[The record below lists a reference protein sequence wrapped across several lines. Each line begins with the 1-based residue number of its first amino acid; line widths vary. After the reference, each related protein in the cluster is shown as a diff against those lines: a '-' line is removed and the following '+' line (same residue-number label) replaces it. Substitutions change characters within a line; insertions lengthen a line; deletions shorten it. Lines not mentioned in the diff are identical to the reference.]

1 MEFAMQTHPSIAGDE
16 RPVNYSILSL
26 WITPM
31 VFVLTALLSSM
42 PVRAQEASF
51 VHRLGKDTIAVEQYT
66 RTGNRLVGEVATRQ
80 GASVNRIQYEVT
92 LAADGKPTAVVYRA
106 RNAAGAVAAN
116 QPNEVRITFLG
127 DSVKRE
133 AVFADS
139 VNTRVLPAV
148 RGTPVANPAYGLYE
162 IAFGQMRR
170 ANQQSATF
178 ATVGMGAGNPGNV
191 TLTAAGDTIRLTNV
205 AGTTV
210 FLADRQGR
218 LQAIDGTNST
228 QKIISTRGT
237 AKLDVAAIAA
247 KMTPTGVLSPRGV
260 AHGSFMQSVVFVSYG
275 RPQVRG
281 RTVWGGELVPFDAV
295 WRTGA
300 NEATHLATSRELTF
314 GNIVVPPGLY
324 TLWIDNAR
332 GGPQLAINRQVGQW
346 GAGANIYDATKDLGR
361 VPLTMSATPEHVE
374 EFTINVRTVAAGR
387 GALEFAWGGQ
397 MATAAFTV
405 R

>member
-1 MEFAMQTHPSIAGDE
+1 M
-16 RPVNYSILSL
+16 
-26 WITPM
+26 
-31 VFVLTALLSSM
+31 
-42 PVRAQEASF
+42 
-51 VHRLGKDTIAVEQYT
+51 HRLGKDTIAVEQYT

-80 GASVNRIQYEVT
+80 GGAVNRIQYEVT

-116 QPNEVRITFLG
+116 QPNEVRITFVG

-133 AVFADS
+133 AVYADS
-139 VNTRVLPAV
+139 VNTRVLPALL
-148 RGTPVANPAYGLYE
+148 GTPLANPAYGLYE
-162 IAFGQMRR
+162 VAFARLRR

-178 ATVGMGAGNPGNV
+178 ASVGMGAGNPGNV
-191 TLTAAGDTIRLTNV
+191 TLTAGAGDTIRLSNV

-210 FLADRQGR
+210 FLADRQGK
-218 LQAIDGTNST
+218 LLAIDGTNST

-237 AKLDVAAIAA
+237 NRIDVAAIAA

-314 GNIVVPPGLY
+314 GNVVVPPGLY
-324 TLWIDNAR
+324 TLWIDNTR
-332 GGPQLAINRQVGQW
+332 SGPQLAINRQVGQW
-346 GAGANIYDATKDLGR
+346 GAGANIYDATKDVGR
-361 VPLTMSATPEHVE
+361 VALTMAATPGHVE
-374 EFTINVRTVAAGR
+374 EFTINVRNVGPGR

-397 MATAAFTV
+397 MATVPFTV